1 MGATIEAPLDAATCI
16 TVEDFFTLDATQH
29 LFVGALHATAPDEV
43 PAHNAAVALQVGD
56 ARFGEVAQEVRCA
69 VVVVLAH
76 SAGAHREA
84 RELIQLLLE
93 ATHLFGLELREEDL
107 RRVGIVAP
115 IDVAVTHGGEL
126 LHDLFTWQTQ
136 CGG

>member
-1 MGATIEAPLDAATCI
+1 M
-16 TVEDFFTLDATQH
+16 
-29 LFVGALHATAPDEV
+29 
-43 PAHNAAVALQVGD
+43 
-56 ARFGEVAQEVRCA
+56 RCA

-76 SAGAHREA
+76 GTGAHREA
-84 RELIQLLLE
+84 GELIQLLLE
-93 ATHLFGLELREEDL
+93 ATHFLGLELREEDL

-126 LHDLFTWQTQ
+126 LHNLFAWQTQ